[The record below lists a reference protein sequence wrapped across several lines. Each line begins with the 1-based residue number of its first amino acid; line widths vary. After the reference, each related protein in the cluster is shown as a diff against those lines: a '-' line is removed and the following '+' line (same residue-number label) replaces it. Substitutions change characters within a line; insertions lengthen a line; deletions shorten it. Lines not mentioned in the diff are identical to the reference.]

1 MMTNTP
7 NIDAVKRKIKS
18 TWEAGDYG
26 TFAKYMEPGA
36 IEILASWNIAP
47 GEKMLDV
54 GCGAGQTAI
63 PAAKNGVKVTGVD
76 IASNLIEQARSR
88 AQGEG
93 LDAKFEEGD
102 AEQLNFPDAS
112 FDVVVSLI
120 GAMFAP
126 QPDKVAAELLR
137 VCRPGGRIIMGNWTP
152 QGLPGQMFKTI
163 GKYIPPPPGVQPP
176 PLWGD
181 EETVRRRLG
190 QGTSSLNFTKR
201 LYPSWHYPFPPEQ
214 VVEFF
219 GQYFGPIHK
228 AFANLDEK
236 SKASLQQ
243 DLERLFSQ
251 FNRATDGT
259 TILDGEFLEVEAIRS

>member
-1 MMTNTP
+1 MTDTP
-7 NIDAVKRKIKS
+7 NIEAVKSKMKS

-26 TFAKYMEPGA
+26 AFAKYMEPGA
-36 IEILASWNIAP
+36 IEILDSWNIAP
-47 GEKMLDV
+47 GQTMLDV

-76 IASNLIEQARSR
+76 IASNLIEQARTR
-88 AQGEG
+88 AQTEE
-93 LDAKFEEGD
+93 LDAHFHEGD

-112 FDVVVSLI
+112 FDVVISLI

-163 GKYIPPPPGVQPP
+163 GKYISPPPGVQPP

-181 EETVRRRLG
+181 EDTVRQRLG
-190 QGTSSLNFTKR
+190 QGTSNLILTRR

-214 VVEFF
+214 VVDFF
-219 GQYFGPIHK
+219 GQYFGPIHR
-228 AFANLDEK
+228 ALATLDEK
-236 SKASLQQ
+236 SKTSLQK
-243 DLERLFSQ
+243 DLEQLFAQ
-251 FNRATDGT
+251 FNHATDGT
-259 TILDGEFLEVEAIRS
+259 TTLEGEFLEVVGIRL

>member
-1 MMTNTP
+1 MTDTP
-7 NIDAVKRKIKS
+7 NIDAVKSKMKS

-36 IEILASWNIAP
+36 IEVLTSWNIQP

-63 PAAKNGVKVTGVD
+63 PAARNGVKVTGVD
-76 IASNLIEQARSR
+76 IAANWIEQARAR
-88 AQGEG
+88 AQSEE
-93 LDAKFEEGD
+93 LEATFEVGD
-102 AEQLNFPDAS
+102 AEQLNFPDGS
-112 FDVVVSLI
+112 FDVIISLF

-126 QPDKVAAELLR
+126 QPDKVAEEFLR

-152 QGLPGQMFKTI
+152 QGFPGQVFKTI
-163 GKYIPPPPGVQPP
+163 GKYIPPPPNVQPP

-181 EETVRRRLG
+181 EETVRQRLG
-190 QGTSSLNFTKR
+190 QGTSSLKLTRR

-214 VVEFF
+214 VVDFF
-219 GQYFGPIHK
+219 GQYFGPIHR
-228 AFANLDEK
+228 AFNALEE
-236 SKASLQQ
+236 SPKASFRQ
-243 DLERLFSQ
+243 DIERLFTQ

-259 TILDGEFLEVEAIRS
+259 TSLEGEFLEIDAIRL

>member
-1 MMTNTP
+1 MTNSP
-7 NIDAVKRKIKS
+7 NIEALKSKMKS

-36 IEILASWNIAP
+36 IEIFTSWNIKP

-76 IASNLIEQARSR
+76 IASNLIEQAQAR
-88 AQGEG
+88 AQAEG
-93 LDAKFEEGD
+93 LDSTFEEGD

-112 FDVVVSLI
+112 FDVVISLI

-137 VCRPGGRIIMGNWTP
+137 VCRPGGRIFMGNWTP

-163 GKYIPPPPGVQPP
+163 GKYIPPPPNVQPP

-181 EETVRRRLG
+181 EDTVRQRLG
-190 QGTSSLNFTKR
+190 QGTNSLKLTRR
-201 LYPSWHYPFPPEQ
+201 LYPSWHYPFPVEK
-214 VVEFF
+214 VIEFF
-219 GQYFGPIHK
+219 GQYFGPIHR
-228 AFANLDEK
+228 AFNNLEEAPK
-236 SKASLQQ
+236 TSLRQ
-243 DLERLFSQ
+243 DLEQLFSQ
-251 FNRATDGT
+251 FNRATDDT
-259 TILDGEFLEVEAIRS
+259 TTLEGELLEVEAIRK